1 MKKIYSVIF
10 ILLAFI
16 LSVGCMNGFYSAFA
30 DEQKS
35 SISIESKSAY
45 LMDYKTKTVIYS
57 KNELVHM
64 PIASMCKIMT
74 LLLTFEALDNNDISL
89 SDTIV
94 VSKNASSMGGSQVF
108 LEENGEYL
116 VGELVK
122 SIVVASAN
130 DACVAIA
137 EKLYGNQAEFVNQM
151 NVRAKQLGM
160 NDTMF
165 VNCTGLPQA
174 GQYSCAKDV
183 SVMFNQL
190 LCHDEYYRFSK
201 IWTDVVCHPKDR
213 KTEISNTNKLI
224 RFYNGCD
231 SGKTGYTSEAG
242 HCLVASAVRDNMRLV
257 SVVINA
263 PNSKTRFKDVSNM
276 FNFGFENY
284 ENKKILSNEKE
295 LKINVKVK
303 GGKKDALNVIAEKP
317 LFIFCKKNQKR
328 NIELNFQPLKTICAP
343 VKIGDIVGQI
353 GAYENGVEIDRV
365 NIIANETILEKT
377 YFDVLRDIAKNWS
390 VA

>member
-10 ILLAFI
+10 ILLAFL
-16 LSVGCMNGFYSAFA
+16 LSVGCLNGFYSALA
-30 DEQKS
+30 QEQKDVFTT
-35 SISIESKSAY
+35 ESKSAY
-45 LMDYKTKTVIYS
+45 LMDYETKTVIYS
-57 KNELVHM
+57 KNELVHL

-74 LLLTFEALDNNDISL
+74 LLLTFEALDNNEISL
-89 SDTIV
+89 SDNIV

-108 LEENGEYL
+108 LEENGEYK

-137 EKLYGNQAEFVNQM
+137 EKLCGSQTEFVDQM
-151 NVRAKQLGM
+151 NLRAKELQM
-160 NDTMF
+160 NNTVF

-183 SVMFNQL
+183 STMFNEL
-190 LCHDEYYRFSK
+190 LKHQDYYKFSK
-201 IWTDVVCHPKDR
+201 IWTDIVCHPKDR

-224 RFYNGCD
+224 RFYKGCD

-263 PNSKTRFKDVSNM
+263 PNSKARFKDVSSM

-284 ENKKILSNEKE
+284 TNKIILSNDKE
-295 LKINVKVK
+295 LNIKVNVK
-303 GGKKDALNVIAEKP
+303 GGKKNTLSVIPEKP
-317 LFIFCKKNQKR
+317 LYVFCKKNQKR
-328 NIELNFQPLKTICAP
+328 NVELNFEPINSLCAP
-343 VKIGDIVGQI
+343 VKVGDIVGQI
-353 GAYENGVEIDRV
+353 TAYENGIEIEKV
-365 NIIANETILEKT
+365 NILANETILEKT
-377 YFDVLRDIAKNWS
+377 YFDILKDIAKDWS

>member
-10 ILLAFI
+10 ILLAFL
-16 LSVGCMNGFYSAFA
+16 LSVGCLNGFYSAFA
-30 DEQKS
+30 DEQIAFS
-35 SISIESKSAY
+35 TESESAY

-57 KNELVHM
+57 KNELEHM

-74 LLLTFEALDNNDISL
+74 LLLTFEAMDNNEISL
-89 SDTIV
+89 TDTIV

-137 EKLYGNQAEFVNQM
+137 EKLCGTQAEFVNQM
-151 NVRAKQLGM
+151 NEKAKDLQM
-160 NDTMF
+160 NDTIF
-165 VNCTGLPQA
+165 VNCTGLPQP

-183 SVMFNQL
+183 STMFNEL
-190 LCHDEYYRFSK
+190 LKHQEYYKFSR

-242 HCLVASAVRDNMRLV
+242 HCLVASAVKNDMRLV
-257 SVVINA
+257 SVVIKA
-263 PNSKTRFKDVSNM
+263 PNSKARFRDVSNM

-284 ENKKILSNEKE
+284 VNKKILSNDTE
-295 LKINVKVK
+295 LKIKVNVK
-303 GGKKDALNVIAEKP
+303 GGKKDTLSVIPEKS
-317 LFIFCKKNQKR
+317 LFVFCKKNQKR
-328 NIELNFQPLKTICAP
+328 NVELNFEPSKTVCAP
-343 VKIGDIVGQI
+343 VKTGDIVGQI
-353 GAYENGVEIDRV
+353 CAYENGVEIDRV
-365 NIIANETILEKT
+365 NILANETILEKT
-377 YFDVLRDIAKNWS
+377 YFDVLRDIAKQWS